1 MFVYDFSFRS
11 LTAAQDGRS
20 VLLDMGLASQLT
32 RAPKRISEQGCGYV
46 LEVAGDDG
54 VLAAEVLTSRGVRFR
69 RVFRRYDN
77 GEVEETG
84 YDLL

>member
-20 VLLDMGLASQLT
+20 VLQDIGIPSQLL
-32 RAPKRISEQGCGYV
+32 RAPKAISEQGCGYV
-46 LEVAGDDG
+46 LEVSDFEGAQ
-54 VLAAEVLTSRGVRFR
+54 AAEMLRRRGIGFR

-77 GEVEETG
+77 GAVEEAG

>member
-11 LTAAQDGRS
+11 LTGAQNGRS
-20 VLLDMGLASQLT
+20 VLQDSGIASLLT

-46 LEVAGDDG
+46 LEVSGADG
-54 VLAAEVLTSRGVRFR
+54 ELAAHELRRSGVGFR
-69 RVFRRYDN
+69 RIFRQYDT
-77 GEVEETG
+77 GEMEELA